1 MGRPMKSLFII
12 FLTLLFSVSVVSA
25 QSTDEVVLQKPTEGS
40 TISNTYEI
48 EWKIVDADIENPAYF
63 IDVFNLA
70 CTQSGGNLGRITN
83 SDATVENNIYTYSWD
98 TKSGNLSN
106 SLQSGGNYC
115 MRVCGIL
122 ADGGSVYSKC
132 DKKSFVFSSEV
143 TGTNKPPVITP
154 AGEGFKVTLNEIFN
168 YKVVASDPDG
178 DELKY
183 SFLNAPDFLTI
194 DSKTGQISGKPT
206 EVGDIRFIVK
216 VDDSK
221 GGITTEE
228 FILNIQLTN
237 TEKEVVFEFPKTGST
252 VTPDNNI
259 IKWKVKSGLV
269 VKSITLSYSSDKD
282 EWIEITKQDRDLGQY
297 TWNISDIEDG
307 EYFIRFLLVD
317 QNNKLFEIFSDGF
330 QVSSQ
335 GNVTETE
342 ITSLSPEEGS
352 TINNNRPVISAEFRT
367 PEGITIAVENIK
379 FTLNDRIDLTLCDIT
394 ASNLSCEIVGELSNE
409 TYTAFIEL
417 KDSSGA
423 TLIKEWKFNIDSDGQ
438 TDEETEDTGGI
449 TGSSMQLILI
459 IFAVG
464 FLLIALPWSI
474 YLIVKKRKN
483 KTSEVTKLPEDSVI
497 HPITPITPEQT
508 QPVIGS
514 QGLDMGQALNPN
526 AISYQPNNTNLG
538 YPIEPPIVNNNPQ
551 PSNMI
556 TDDIQPQ
563 QITNYPPQSFNTAGP
578 QTVNVNNQG
587 NPIESPTPS
596 SENVQEIPTNSNLNN
611 LADQNVNMNQN
622 GLLQNPGFSEPEI
635 VTPQIPN
642 ANPLWAM
649 PTNNSQS
656 QVVPTASTTSSLP
669 NNATNNF
676 DQPVVVEQPAMYR
689 QEEIPAWLATD
700 LPDTSKS
707 EESNPS
713 ASTMDQVLTKT
724 EIQEGSKV
732 FDPYGLALKT
742 DETEDPDVSPQI
754 RN

>member
-1 MGRPMKSLFII
+1 MKSLFII

-83 SDATVENNIYTYSWD
+83 SGATVENNIYTFSWD

-143 TGTNKPPVITP
+143 TGTNKSPVITP
-154 AGEGFKVTLNEIFN
+154 AKEGFKVTLNEIFS

-194 DSKTGQISGKPT
+194 DPKTGQISGKPT

-228 FILNIQLTN
+228 FTLNIQLTN
-237 TEKEVVFEFPKTGST
+237 TEKEVVFEFPKSAST

-269 VKSITLSYSSDKD
+269 VKSITLSYSSDKK

-317 QNNKLFEIFSDGF
+317 QNNKLFEVFSDRF

-342 ITSLSPEEGS
+342 ITGLSPEEGS

-379 FTLNDRIDLTLCDIT
+379 FTLNDRIDLTMCDIT
-394 ASNLSCEIVGELSNE
+394 AGDISCEIVGELSNE
-409 TYTAFIEL
+409 TYTAYIEL

-423 TLIKEWKFNIDSDGQ
+423 TLVKEWKFNVDLEGQ
-438 TDEETEDTGGI
+438 TGEESEDSGGI

-474 YLIVKKRKN
+474 YLIVKKRRN
-483 KTSEVTKLPEDSVI
+483 KTSEVTKLPEDNVI

-514 QGLDMGQALNPN
+514 QGLDMGQAVNHN
-526 AISYQPNNTNLG
+526 AINYQPDNTNLG
-538 YPIEPPIVNNNPQ
+538 YPTDLTIANNNLQ
-551 PSNMI
+551 PSNMV
-556 TDDIQPQ
+556 TQDTQSQ
-563 QITNYPPQSFNTAGP
+563 QITNNSPQSFNTAGP
-578 QTVNVNNQG
+578 QTISVNNQG
-587 NPIESPTPS
+587 SPLGSATQS
-596 SENVQEIPTNSNLNN
+596 FENVQVTPTNSNMNN
-611 LADQNVNMNQN
+611 LTNQSVNMNQN
-622 GLLQNPGFSEPEI
+622 GLLQNPGFTEPEI
-635 VTPQIPN
+635 ISPQISN
-642 ANPLWAM
+642 TNPLWNI
-649 PTNNSQS
+649 PTNNVQS
-656 QVVPTASTTSSLP
+656 QVMPTASPNSSLP
-669 NNATNNF
+669 NNTTNNF
-676 DQPVVVEQPAMYR
+676 DKPVIAEQPAMYR

>member
-1 MGRPMKSLFII
+1 MKTIFII
-12 FLTLLFSVSVVSA
+12 LLTLLFSASVVSA

-48 EWKIVDADIENPAYF
+48 EWKILDTDIENPAYF

-83 SDATVENNIYTYSWD
+83 SGATVENNIYTFSWD

-143 TGTNKPPVITP
+143 TGTNKSPVITP
-154 AGEGFKVTLNEIFN
+154 AKEGFKVTLNEIFS

-194 DSKTGQISGKPT
+194 DPKTGQISGKPT

-228 FILNIQLTN
+228 FTLNIQLTN
-237 TEKEVVFEFPKTGST
+237 TEKEVVFEFPKSAST

-269 VKSITLSYSSDKD
+269 VKSITLSYSSDKK

-317 QNNKLFEIFSDGF
+317 QNNKLFEVFSDRF

-342 ITSLSPEEGS
+342 ITGLSPEEGS

-379 FTLNDRIDLTLCDIT
+379 FTLNDRIDLTMCDIT
-394 ASNLSCEIVGELSNE
+394 AGDISCEIVGELSNE
-409 TYTAFIEL
+409 TYTAYIEL

-423 TLIKEWKFNIDSDGQ
+423 TLVKEWKFNVDLEGQ
-438 TDEETEDTGGI
+438 TGEESEDSGGI

-474 YLIVKKRKN
+474 YLIVKKRRN
-483 KTSEVTKLPEDSVI
+483 KTSEVTKLPEDNVI

-514 QGLDMGQALNPN
+514 QGLDMGQAVNHN
-526 AISYQPNNTNLG
+526 AINYQPDNTNLG
-538 YPIEPPIVNNNPQ
+538 YPTDLTIANNNLQ
-551 PSNMI
+551 PSNMV
-556 TDDIQPQ
+556 TQDTQPQ
-563 QITNYPPQSFNTAGP
+563 QITNNSPQSFNTAGP
-578 QTVNVNNQG
+578 QTVSVNNQG
-587 NPIESPTPS
+587 SPLGSATQS
-596 SENVQEIPTNSNLNN
+596 FENVQVTPTNSNMNN
-611 LADQNVNMNQN
+611 LTDQSVNMNQN
-622 GLLQNPGFSEPEI
+622 GLLQNPGFTEPEI
-635 VTPQIPN
+635 ISPQISN
-642 ANPLWAM
+642 TNPLWNI
-649 PTNNSQS
+649 PTNNAQS
-656 QVVPTASTTSSLP
+656 QVMPTASPNSSLP
-669 NNATNNF
+669 NNTTNNF
-676 DQPVVVEQPAMYR
+676 DKPVIAEQPAMYR

-707 EESNPS
+707 EEASPS

-732 FDPYGLALKT
+732 YDPYGLALKT